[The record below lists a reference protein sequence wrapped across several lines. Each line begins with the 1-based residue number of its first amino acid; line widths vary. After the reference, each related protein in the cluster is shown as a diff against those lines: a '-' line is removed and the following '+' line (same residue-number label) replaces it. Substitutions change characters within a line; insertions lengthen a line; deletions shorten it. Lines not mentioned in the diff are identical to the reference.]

1 MDYIKL
7 KEAAIKVST
16 FSYAPYSN
24 FHVGASIQC
33 KDGTIYSGCNIENRS
48 YGLTNCAERSA
59 VFNAI
64 GNGKKDFAAIAI
76 YSPDSAYPLPPCG
89 ACRQVL
95 TEFCDKSVPV
105 FFAGKDKNF
114 EMLLLKELYPF
125 DSLHDLKKEHQP

>member
-1 MDYIKL
+1 MDYTKI
-7 KEAAIKVST
+7 KEAAIKAST

-33 KDGTIYSGCNIENRS
+33 KDGSIYSGCNVENRS

-64 GNGKKDFAAIAI
+64 SNGYKDFIAIAI
-76 YSPDSAYPLPPCG
+76 YSPDSDYPLPPCG

-95 TEFCDKSVPV
+95 TEFCDGNVPV
-105 FFAGKDKNF
+105 FFSGKDKDF
-114 EMLLLKELYPF
+114 KMLLIKDLYPF
-125 DSLHDLKKEHQP
+125 DSLHDLKKD